1 MAFVN
6 EPEISKSDNEK
17 YGIDELN
24 KIYQRTFLPMSNGW
38 GWTIDRERDSYL
50 RFVKLGRWCEEWD
63 EERISARRFL
73 LSIG

>member
-24 KIYQRTFLPMSNGW
+24 KFYHQMFLPMSNGW
-38 GWTIDRERDSYL
+38 GWTIDRERDCYL
-50 RFVKLGRWCEEWD
+50 RFVRQGM
-63 EERISARRFL
+63 
-73 LSIG
+73 